1 MENETSGNSN
11 DTIKLDAI
19 AHIRLNEYLKDID
32 IDAEFV
38 LITQKKSK
46 LSANMRRMVV
56 IAYADKL
63 GALNDPNIIKG
74 GSDGK

>member
-1 MENETSGNSN
+1 MENKTSDNS
-11 DTIKLDAI
+11 DIFKLDAI

-56 IAYADKL
+56 VAYADRL
-63 GALNDPNIIKG
+63 GALKDPNIVKG
-74 GSDGK
+74 DEDGE